1 MNKYIGINKEPK
13 LHYWIARIFSIID
26 GLIVVLSLG
35 LLYSNLQ
42 IWWVKKRIKLGL

>member
-1 MNKYIGINKEPK
+1 MKTLSDKYQLIKEGKINKKDFE
-13 LHYWIARIFSIID
+13 RILF
-26 GLIVVLSLG
+26 VSLG